1 MVENIPGAIYRSTH
15 GDPPKMVFLSDA
27 VVDLTG
33 FSPHEL
39 VDNPDRRYQDQV
51 HPYDVA
57 AMSLAIRDAA
67 ATKRPTEI
75 EYRLIHKDGSIRWV
89 LERGRTIYDEN
100 GEPLWHDGAIF
111 DITETKRIEAEL
123 RGSRKRLEQEV
134 TNLQDAQEQLERQG
148 TELRDLAHSLATA
161 RDEADTANRSKS
173 EFLATMNH
181 EIHTPMNAII
191 GMTGLLLDSGLNQ
204 TQRNFA
210 ETVRDSADALL
221 GVINDILAIS
231 ALEVGRVELEVADLD
246 GAAVIDSVVE
256 LFMPKL
262 IAKDLTL
269 AVRMASNIPYSLL
282 GDAGWLRQIL
292 LNLIGNAI
300 KFTDVGKIDVDVS
313 LRTLRADSL
322 ELRFEV
328 KDTGIGIAPEV
339 EIGLFEKFTQ
349 TDNSISRWFGGSG
362 LGLAICQE
370 LVELMGGEIGVTS
383 EPNIGSCFWFTVWLG
398 DGDGASQ
405 QAQLHSG
412 QGSEHHVLLA
422 NAHDMNCKLLEGQLQ
437 RWGVR
442 TDVVDPGNFI
452 TAVYRSIEEN
462 DAYTA
467 ALVDQSFATADGD
480 PLRRLRN
487 DPMLSSMKVV
497 CLAPPSEANTLTP
510 DQTAL
515 FDGFLA
521 PPVQLVQLVDRLC
534 GECVDPYP
542 ATDAA
547 ACETGDRE
555 NLRAEGR
562 PVWVLVAED
571 NPVNQKIIVAMLKQA
586 RYKFDVVANGI
597 EAVDAVK
604 QRPTTSS

>member
-1 MVENIPGAIYRSTH
+1 
-15 GDPPKMVFLSDA
+15 
-27 VVDLTG
+27 
-33 FSPHEL
+33 
-39 VDNPDRRYQDQV
+39 
-51 HPYDVA
+51 
-57 AMSLAIRDAA
+57 
-67 ATKRPTEI
+67 
-75 EYRLIHKDGSIRWV
+75 
-89 LERGRTIYDEN
+89 
-100 GEPLWHDGAIF
+100 
-111 DITETKRIEAEL
+111 
-123 RGSRKRLEQEV
+123 
-134 TNLQDAQEQLERQG
+134 
-148 TELRDLAHSLATA
+148 
-161 RDEADTANRSKS
+161 
-173 EFLATMNH
+173 
-181 EIHTPMNAII
+181 
-191 GMTGLLLDSGLNQ
+191 
-204 TQRNFA
+204 
-210 ETVRDSADALL
+210 
-221 GVINDILAIS
+221 
-231 ALEVGRVELEVADLD
+231 
-246 GAAVIDSVVE
+246 
-256 LFMPKL
+256 
-262 IAKDLTL
+262 
-269 AVRMASNIPYSLL
+269 
-282 GDAGWLRQIL
+282 
-292 LNLIGNAI
+292 
-300 KFTDVGKIDVDVS
+300 
-313 LRTLRADSL
+313 
-322 ELRFEV
+322 
-328 KDTGIGIAPEV
+328 
-339 EIGLFEKFTQ
+339 
-349 TDNSISRWFGGSG
+349 
-362 LGLAICQE
+362 
-370 LVELMGGEIGVTS
+370 
-383 EPNIGSCFWFTVWLG
+383 
-398 DGDGASQ
+398 
-405 QAQLHSG
+405 
-412 QGSEHHVLLA
+412 
-422 NAHDMNCKLLEGQLQ
+422 MNCKLLEGQLQ